1 MSPSCVSRTIAKF
14 NETDSTADK
23 MRSGKPRMK
32 SITDDNFIYRI
43 AGKNPAYSAK
53 LHKK

>member
-14 NETDSTADK
+14 NETGSTADK
-23 MRSGKPRMK
+23 KRSGKPRMK

-43 AGKNPAYSAK
+43 ARKNPIYSAK
-53 LHKK
+53 